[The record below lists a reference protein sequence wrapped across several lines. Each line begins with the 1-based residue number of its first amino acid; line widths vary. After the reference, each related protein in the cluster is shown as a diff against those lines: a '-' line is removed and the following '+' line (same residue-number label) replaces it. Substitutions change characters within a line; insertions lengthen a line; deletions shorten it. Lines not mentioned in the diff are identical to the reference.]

1 MSQPTNHPGSLH
13 SAQLWDATSL
23 PSGGATLH
31 AAFHAATDGMLL
43 EARDEAG
50 DVVLTVSVVRGAI
63 MIDAP
68 RDGIALDVE
77 DSYGVQF
84 GEHHDL
90 HLTFGDFGT
99 RVYVDGYQAFAC
111 ATDICPSLYAD
122 SGTLQCAEEPHL
134 RVDALECA
142 PEAWSSERVQR
153 SVPVPQPD
161 IEFAAAYLAD
171 KDVASLRETTS
182 GTIHAQFRVRGV
194 GQFGTILAARDAK
207 RQIMN
212 VDIDDDGFVYR
223 AFICGQWCEYRARG
237 DWNDGGWHDLVI
249 RAFRGAVD
257 IYVNGNMEVHLPGQ
271 AFFGDLEGL
280 AYVSVGEDTTGV
292 RLCGEVRS
300 GGIYRYPLS
309 EGQIRKISDVPPTT
323 DTALFDKGYEGSA
336 SYRIPSLVTT
346 PNGVTIA
353 GADQRVVISND
364 APNEIHF
371 VIRRS
376 LDSGR
381 TWMPLQTV
389 IAFPGEGLDGASVI
403 DSCIVCDRDSGRV
416 TVVIDHF
423 PGGRGFANAEKGL
436 GLDVQGRLILHDEEG
451 TKYLLQSDG
460 TVTGI
465 DSEPTAYRV
474 DEDGNVTREGAPA
487 GNIYLREGVD
497 AHESLLTARTS
508 YLVEVHSDDDGET
521 WSKPRHINHMV
532 KENWMGF
539 LGTSPGNGIQLS
551 AGSYRGRL
559 LIPYYCTGSSPKFN
573 AGGALISDD
582 GGQTWRRG
590 KAINEGRVV
599 NGTVVDE
606 RDVRDDDATT
616 HESVFVER
624 ANGDVLCLFRNQ
636 HHLGRVGK
644 AVSHDGGETWD
655 TVEFDPELPDIF
667 SQPNAITV
675 PRDADGETG
684 AGYASDRI
692 IFANASLMRPYRGC
706 GVLRLSEDGGR
717 TWVRNRCFNP
727 YHYVYQ
733 CMTVLP
739 DGAIGLSWERET
751 AGVYFTRLPLSW
763 FEAE

>member
-1 MSQPTNHPGSLH
+1 MSHIPNQIHQTWN
-13 SAQLWDATSL
+13 SALL
-23 PSGGATLH
+23 PEQGGTLH
-31 AAFHAATDGMLL
+31 AAFHVATDGMLL
-43 EARDEAG
+43 EARNAERVALA
-50 DVVLTVSVVRGAI
+50 VTVSRGSLVVE
-63 MIDAP
+63 AP
-68 RDGIALDVE
+68 EDHIVLDVE
-77 DSYGVQF
+77 DTYGVQF
-84 GEHHDL
+84 GGVHDL
-90 HLTFGDFGT
+90 HITFGDFGT
-99 RVYVDGYQAFAC
+99 RIYLNGYQAFAC
-111 ATDICPSLYAD
+111 ATNICPSKYAQT
-122 SGTLQCAEEPHL
+122 GVFHCANEAHIGVE
-134 RVDALECA
+134 RLECF
-142 PEAWSSERVQR
+142 PEAWTSERIQG

-171 KDVASLRETTS
+171 KDVKTLHGVTD
-182 GTIHAQFRVRGV
+182 GTIYAQFRVRGV
-194 GQFGTILAARDAK
+194 GQFGTILAARDDD

-223 AFICGQWCEYRARG
+223 AFVKGQWCEYRAHG

-257 IYVNGNMEVHLPGQ
+257 IYVDGNMETHQPGQ
-271 AFFGDLEGL
+271 VFFGDLEGL
-280 AYVSVGEDTTGV
+280 SYVSIGEDTAGV
-292 RLCGEVRS
+292 RLCGEVR
-300 GGIYRYPLS
+300 GGGLFLYPLG

-346 PNGVTIA
+346 PSGVTIA

-371 VIRRS
+371 VVRRS
-376 LDSGR
+376 LDSGQ
-381 TWMPLQTV
+381 TWLPLQTV
-389 IAFPGEGLDGASVI
+389 IAFPGDGLDGASVI
-403 DSCIVCDRDSGRV
+403 DSCIVCDRETGRV
-416 TVVIDHF
+416 TVIIDHF
-423 PGGRGFANAEKGL
+423 PGGRGFANVEKGL
-436 GLDVQGRLILHDEEG
+436 GLDARGRLILHDGEG
-451 TKYLLQSDG
+451 AEYLLQPDG
-460 TVTGI
+460 AVTSLDGEAT
-465 DSEPTAYRV
+465 SYRV
-474 DEDGNVTREGAPA
+474 DEDGNVTRDGESA
-487 GNIYLREGVD
+487 GNIYLKEGVD
-497 AHESLLTARTS
+497 PHESLLTARTS

-532 KENWMGF
+532 KEGWMGF

-551 AGSYRGRL
+551 AGKHRGRL
-559 LIPYYCTGSSPKFN
+559 LIPYYCTGTSPKFN

-599 NGTVVDE
+599 NGKVVDE

-644 AVSHDGGETWD
+644 AVSHDGGDTWE
-655 TVEFDPELPDIF
+655 TVEFDPDLPDIF
-667 SQPNAITV
+667 SQPNAVTV
-675 PRDADGETG
+675 PSKAGEEPG
-684 AGYASDRI
+684 CASDRI

-717 TWVRNRCFNP
+717 TWARNRCFNP

-733 CMTVLP
+733 CMSVLP

-751 AGVYFTRLPLSW
+751 AGVYFTHLPLSW
-763 FEAE
+763 FGVKSAAEE